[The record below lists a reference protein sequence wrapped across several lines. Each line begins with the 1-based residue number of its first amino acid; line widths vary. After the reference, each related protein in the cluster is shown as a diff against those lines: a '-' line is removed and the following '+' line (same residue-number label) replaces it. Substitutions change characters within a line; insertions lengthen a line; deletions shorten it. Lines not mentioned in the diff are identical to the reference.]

1 VGIQLFSYG
10 FPYLSSQGTVI
21 TIATVSLPSIG
32 LSLWAATGIHKSAS
46 FRWILARFVLPAALS
61 LGGAALL
68 VHLIFLEISGEMAY
82 AHLGVTHFLVA
93 AGLLIAVFVKPPLRA
108 SRRGIQAGDW
118 RLSALSAGALV
129 LFVVLTYIPLA
140 QELLKIGPLHGMED
154 YATVA
159 GLVLAWAIVLLV
171 SWRIIPGARKRQQ

>member
-1 VGIQLFSYG
+1 M
-10 FPYLSSQGTVI
+10 
-21 TIATVSLPSIG
+21 
-32 LSLWAATGIHKSAS
+32 
-46 FRWILARFVLPAALS
+46 
-61 LGGAALL
+61 
-68 VHLIFLEISGEMAY
+68 HLIFLETSGEITY
-82 AHLGVTHFLVA
+82 VHLAVTHFLVA
-93 AGLLIAVFVKPPLRA
+93 AGVLIAVFLNPPLRA

-159 GLVLAWAIVLLV
+159 GLVLAWAFVLLV